1 MLAAGL
7 TIVLALAPPFTLPSA
22 DGART
27 ALLVPVTDALSLTI
41 VEASYREQEALV
53 DAALTS
59 DDPYVAGSKVDDPY
73 GVVLWPAAQV
83 VAAAVAA
90 LDPALLKG
98 ATCLELGAGTGLC
111 SLAALACGAKRA
123 LATDYR
129 EEPLALLHLSAD
141 ANEANGLASAQLET
155 ALFDIMDEAQQLGQ
169 SAPLAGPQL
178 GFCASSGCAWRL
190 WAARY
195 SQGEAQ
201 PLGATPLGAPPP
213 PRALERAACK
223 AADFSA
229 FGPPGMT
236 HCPSLDMLTP
246 SHLIPTP
253 TRHDA

>member
-7 TIVLALAPPFTLPSA
+7 TIGLALAPPITLPRA
-22 DGART
+22 DGAQT

-59 DDPYVAGSKVDDPY
+59 SESGKVDDPY

-90 LDPALLKG
+90 LDPALLRG

-195 SQGEAQ
+195 SQGGRPAH
-201 PLGATPLGAPPP
+201 
-213 PRALERAACK
+213 RA
-223 AADFSA
+223 
-229 FGPPGMT
+229 
-236 HCPSLDMLTP
+236 P
-246 SHLIPTP
+246 SHCLGCSS
-253 TRHDA
+253 

>member
-195 SQGEAQ
+195 SQGGRPAH
-201 PLGATPLGAPPP
+201 
-213 PRALERAACK
+213 RA
-223 AADFSA
+223 
-229 FGPPGMT
+229 
-236 HCPSLDMLTP
+236 P
-246 SHLIPTP
+246 SHCLGCSS
-253 TRHDA
+253 